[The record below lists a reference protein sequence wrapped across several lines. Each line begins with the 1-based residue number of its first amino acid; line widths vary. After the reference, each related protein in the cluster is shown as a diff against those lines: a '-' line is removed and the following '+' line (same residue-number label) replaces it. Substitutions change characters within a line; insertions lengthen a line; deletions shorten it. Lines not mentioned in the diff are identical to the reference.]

1 MVMGIVQWAQVHIA
15 VCIRLR
21 MKASAKGTHLDF
33 HLDFQVVHVESAAE
47 KQGVE
52 VHSS

>member
-1 MVMGIVQWAQVHIA
+1 MGIVQRAQVQIPI
-15 VCIRLR
+15 CIRLR
-21 MKASAKGTHLDF
+21 MRASAKGTHLDI
-33 HLDFQVVHVESAAE
+33 HLDFQVVRVESAAE